1 LLEPTLPLQLEREF
15 DFSPAAVGILFGAA
29 TLVYGICTPLVG
41 TVADRWGRRPVM
53 AIGAVLMAVSLP
65 LVGVPDA
72 LAITL
77 AAVLVVS
84 IAYAL
89 LMTPTLPEMADA
101 VDRRGGGAYA
111 SAYAVFNAAYA
122 AGMMA
127 GPIIGGALTS
137 AFNFFTALLITGGII
152 LCFLPV
158 LVVGSRPR
166 AALPESPPS
175 TPPAPRR

>member
-1 LLEPTLPLQLEREF
+1 M
-15 DFSPAAVGILFGAA
+15 AVG
-29 TLVYGICTPLVG
+29 V
-41 TVADRWGRRPVM
+41 
-53 AIGAVLMAVSLP
+53 VLMAVSLP

-77 AAVLVVS
+77 VAVLVVS

-137 AFNFFTALLITGGII
+137 AFSFFTALLIVGGIT

-158 LVVGSRPR
+158 LLAGARPR
-166 AALPESPPS
+166 AALPESPRS